1 MSSRLAAS
9 QTACLSPHAH
19 NILLYCI
26 NNALFSSKAAWPA
39 ATFDKHAHTCDIC
52 VSATRRHRHQE
63 LDIHIVYIYTALL
76 MCRRKKTPREIPISR
91 STVVS
96 KNSYPRKPPPR
107 QHRQIRYRR
116 VYTLHIRA
124 RCSTH
129 ISIYIYIYICDYT
142 GEESSATE
150 KEKKTV
156 SMSFQTSN
164 RQHTI

>member
-9 QTACLSPHAH
+9 QTACLSSHAH

-26 NNALFSSKAAWPA
+26 NNALFSSKAARPA

-52 VSATRRHRHQE
+52 VSASRRHRHQE
-63 LDIHIVYIYTALL
+63 LDIHILYIYTARL
-76 MCRRKKTPREIPISR
+76 MCRPKKTLREFQYR
-91 STVVS
+91 VQ
-96 KNSYPRKPPPR
+96 SYRKILTPGNH
-107 QHRQIRYRR
+107 HRGNTDGFDTGG
-116 VYTLHIRA
+116 YTLYTYARGAAHILV
-124 RCSTH
+124 
-129 ISIYIYIYICDYT
+129 YIYICDYM